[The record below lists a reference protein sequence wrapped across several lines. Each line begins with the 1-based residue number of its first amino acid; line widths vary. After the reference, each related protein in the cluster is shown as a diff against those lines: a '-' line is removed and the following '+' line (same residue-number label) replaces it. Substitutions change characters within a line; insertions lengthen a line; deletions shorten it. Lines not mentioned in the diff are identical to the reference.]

1 MTSKPLTIALGMA
14 QEIMPSVSWLGVRQ
28 ALASDTYFAR
38 IGGEEFAIVARGK
51 NAEESQQLAERICQ
65 RVAEKSG

>member
-1 MTSKPLTIALGMA
+1 MVGC
-14 QEIMPSVSWLGVRQ
+14 VRQ

-65 RVAEKSG
+65 RVA